1 MPPARKLKI
10 DVGEDIGVVSGLW
23 LRPPKAHA
31 VVALAHGAG
40 AGMTHP
46 FMEAAA
52 FALAARG
59 LATLRY
65 QFPYMEQEKRMPGA
79 RAGLIATARAAVAE
93 AVRRGENLPVVAAG
107 KSMGGRM
114 TSLAAAESEG
124 LTGISGIAFLGFPL
138 HAANKTGTE
147 RADHLRELRKPM
159 LFAQG
164 TRDPLAP
171 IAEIEPVVAALGKR
185 ATLHVVEDGDHSFHV
200 RKRSGRTVEQALSEV
215 ADALS
220 EWVGTLSDEQRK

>member
-1 MPPARKLKI
+1 MPPARKIKI
-10 DVGEDIGVVSGLW
+10 DVGKDIGVVSGLW

-52 FALAARG
+52 SAFAARG

-65 QFPYMEQEKRMPGA
+65 QFPYMEQGKRMPGA

-93 AVRRGENLPVVAAG
+93 AVRRGAKLPVVAAG

-114 TSLAAAESEG
+114 TSLAAAEPEG
-124 LTGISGIAFLGFPL
+124 LAGISGIAFLGFPL
-138 HAANKTGTE
+138 HAAKKTGTE
-147 RADHLRELRKPM
+147 RADHLRELRNPM
-159 LFAQG
+159 FFAQG

-171 IAEIEPVVAALGKR
+171 LSEIEPVVAALGKR

-220 EWVGTLSDEQRK
+220 EWVDTLND